1 MPNKRSN
8 RARTIASEFAFISD
22 KRLRED
28 ISDALFFAA
37 YLLEAADKTKAK
49 RYKEEFYRA
58 TVLYVASAIEALCLF
73 LINLKQISREKTEYR
88 HTREITIPGV
98 SVASGDIV
106 IGIREKK
113 LLELREIPFVEANR
127 ALVSEAIISKKLGS
141 KIDQIRIAR
150 NTQHLYGRAR
160 SRMSRK
166 EISTAF
172 EALSP
177 LLETIRKT
185 VSSK

>member
-1 MPNKRSN
+1 MPNKRFN

-58 TVLYVASAIEALCLF
+58 TVLYVASG
-73 LINLKQISREKTEYR
+73 Y
-88 HTREITIPGV
+88 
-98 SVASGDIV
+98 IV

-177 LLETIRKT
+177 LLETI
-185 VSSK
+185 